1 MNYKENLEIDIID
14 MCRNVMKHW
23 KAVVV
28 GAVVGAVAFG
38 GYGYMKSGV
47 TVDSE
52 TGEPYTGAVV
62 SKYDSLKAA
71 ISEEDATLVEDSA
84 SQYLHYAK
92 EYARELEYGKKSIA
106 LNIDARK
113 TPKMTTAYA
122 IDERVDKEGDESEQ
136 SIISY
141 SADGELVVMSEVH
154 NIVNACRLAL
164 KDDVVL
170 EEIKNEAG
178 IDVDND
184 VISELISVDLTGKS
198 IMTVSVVGKDKAMCE
213 AIIPG
218 LEKKTEEIAV
228 GLKEKY
234 SFDISKLDTYYT
246 VGFDSRIDSMLR
258 DYNGYVYGIRNNM
271 NGIASVLTPEQKE
284 YYTALISNIN
294 SEVLGKS
301 DAELNDISVLIPDE
315 ETQQKEVKTKV
326 VRNFNVKYIA
336 IGIVGGAFMVVLL
349 FAVLYSV
356 SGKLRISEDLRYA
369 FGLSVISEV
378 ADADESKIDV
388 INSEIGLAASNINA
402 SKLCIIGASKDESV
416 SKFRDAITKGVK
428 TKSGIVNCE
437 TCNDVI
443 NSISDMETMSGSDAV
458 VLVEKKNCSRY
469 ENIAKELELCDKYGV
484 KVLGAVVMG

>member
-23 KAVVV
+23 KAVAL
-28 GAVVGAVAFG
+28 GAVVGAVVFG

-47 TVDSE
+47 TVNAE

-71 ISEEDATLVEDSA
+71 ISEEDVTLVEDSA
-84 SQYLHYAK
+84 CQYLHYAK
-92 EYARELEYGKKSIA
+92 EYARQLEYGKKSVA

-113 TPKMTTAYA
+113 TPKMTTSYA
-122 IDERVDKEGDESEQ
+122 IKEQFDNAGAAAEQ
-136 SIISY
+136 PIISD
-141 SADGELVVMSEVH
+141 SAGGELVVMSDVR
-154 NIVNACRLAL
+154 NIVSACGLAL
-164 KDDVVL
+164 KDDAIL

-178 IDVDND
+178 LDIDND
-184 VISELISVDLTGKS
+184 AISELISVDLSGRS

-213 AIIPG
+213 AILPI
-218 LEKKTEEIAV
+218 LENKTEEIAS

-234 SFDISKLDTYYT
+234 SFDISKIDTYYT
-246 VGFDSRIDSMLR
+246 VGFDSRIDSILR

-271 NGIASVLTPEQKE
+271 NGIGSVLTPEQKE

-294 SEVLGKS
+294 SEVLSKS
-301 DAELNDISVLIPDE
+301 DAELNDITVLLPNE
-315 ETQQKEVKTKV
+315 EPQQAEVKTKV
-326 VRNFNVKYIA
+326 VRSFNVKYIA
-336 IGIVGGAFMVVLL
+336 IGIVGGAFMVILL

-378 ADADESKIDV
+378 TDADESKIDV

-402 SKLCIIGASKDESV
+402 SKICIIGASKDEAA
-416 SKFRDAITKGVK
+416 SKLRDAITKGVK
-428 TKSGIVNCE
+428 TKSGIENCE

-443 NSISDMETMSGSDAV
+443 NSISDMETMSGSEAV